1 MLTRLR
7 CLLTAVRRLI
17 VTADRYPAGAR
28 CVLRLAGLGC
38 CGVGLAV
45 LYAALELGRSALA
58 LAGG

>member
-7 CLLTAVRRLI
+7 RLLTAVRRLI
-17 VTADRYPAGAR
+17 ETADRHPAGAR

-45 LYAALELGRSALA
+45 LYAALELARMAVT

>member
-45 LYAALELGRSALA
+45 LYAALELGRSAVA